1 MVTRSIAVTIRSK
14 KLGVLINNARQV
26 NATPAPTCA
35 QVMGIPLAQ
44 YEAYER
50 GELSPSLPELEA
62 LAFFLKIPL
71 DYFWGRDIT
80 GIPISEAPVPDSSR
94 LMALRDRFIGASIR
108 RSRLEAGLTIE
119 DLSEKVGIPPN
130 QLQGY
135 EFGTQPIP
143 IPELEVI
150 ATALNRPLKEFQ
162 DNRGPIG
169 TWIKQ
174 QRAVQNFAELSPEL
188 QDFISKPINRPY
200 IELAYRLSEMSVE
213 KLRAVAEGLLE
224 ITL

>member
-1 MVTRSIAVTIRSK
+1 MVTRPIAVTIRSK
-14 KLGVLINNARQV
+14 KLGVLIQNARQV
-26 NATPAPTCA
+26 NSTPAPTCA
-35 QVMGIPLAQ
+35 QVMGIPLTK

-50 GELSPSLPELEA
+50 GETSPSLPELET

-80 GIPISEAPVPDSSR
+80 GLPVSETPVPDSSK

-119 DLSEKVGIPPN
+119 DLSEKVGIPPS
-130 QLQGY
+130 QLQAY
-135 EFGTQPIP
+135 EYGTQPIP

-200 IELAYRLSEMSVE
+200 LELAYRLSEMSVE